1 MLQTGESSQEHLQ
14 LLTFLYVPF
23 SFDREVIFISVLFDA
38 FDKVKKFS
46 APLISSYWVKI
57 VGKKRQKVG
66 LKQQ

>member
-46 APLISSYWVKI
+46 APLISSY
-57 VGKKRQKVG
+57 
-66 LKQQ
+66 